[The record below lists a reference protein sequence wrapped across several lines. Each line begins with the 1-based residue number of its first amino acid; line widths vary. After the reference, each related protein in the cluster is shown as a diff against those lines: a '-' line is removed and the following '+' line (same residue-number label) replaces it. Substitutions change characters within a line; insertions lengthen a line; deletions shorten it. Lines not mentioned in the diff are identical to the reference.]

1 MENPYNLQNPNPIF
15 LSKQRPS
22 SNNAL
27 YVIAGIV
34 ILNVIA
40 VVLIIIGVIPISSSG
55 SSNGSPG
62 TPGTSSSSAG
72 ASGSKGAP
80 GAPGATGTTGAIGPP
95 GPPGPPGPQ
104 GIQGPLVKVSYH
116 TFTIP
121 TSVTDV
127 AYGIT
132 FKKES
137 NNGYFR
143 ILRRDINKETIIIC
157 LNGTYTTI
165 YGYLHEVDQ
174 NGFDFAITEGTNVK
188 VWYHRIDGKS
198 GIVIAHWWD

>member
-1 MENPYNLQNPNPIF
+1 MSFSESPQFPYQYPNP
-15 LSKQRPS
+15 KPKPATT
-22 SNNAL
+22 SNIT
-27 YVIAGIV
+27 YVIGGIL

-40 VVLIIIGVIPISSSG
+40 VVLIIIGIIPISSSE
-55 SSNGSPG
+55 STNGSPG

-72 ASGSKGAP
+72 ATGSKGAP
-80 GAPGATGTTGAIGPP
+80 GASGAPGAIGPP
-95 GPPGPPGPQ
+95 GPPGPPGIQ

-121 TSVTDV
+121 TSVTGV

-157 LNGTYTTI
+157 LNGIYTTI
-165 YGYLHEVDQ
+165 YGHLHEVDA
-174 NGFDFAITEGTNVK
+174 NGFDFAITDGTNVK